1 MTLRSFLIAIPALF
15 VAFGCEPQEV
25 TKDGRSINEVVGEP
39 VASTS
44 ANSEKPKEEPPKETP
59 KEEPS
64 MKPKD
69 GEEVAVFET
78 GQGRIVIAFRPDKAP
93 NHVAQY
99 KKLISKGFYDG
110 TRFHRCI
117 EGFMIQ
123 GGDPNSK
130 DLKKAQ
136 QWGTGGYVE
145 GGKEVTVKAEFNDT
159 HHARGI
165 VSAARSQSP
174 DSASSQFFICQGDA
188 GSLDNQYSAWG
199 YVVSG
204 MDVVDKIVKTG
215 DPNQDGKVRPEEA
228 IVLKSAKI
236 VKWPVK

>member
-1 MTLRSFLIAIPALF
+1 M
-15 VAFGCEPQEV
+15 AFGCEPQEV
-25 TKDGRSINEVVGEP
+25 TKDGRSINDLVGEP
-39 VASTS
+39 VAASST
-44 ANSEKPKEEPPKETP
+44 NTEPPATTEPANKETP
-59 KEEPS
+59 KEQEPT

-130 DLKKAQ
+130 DLNKASM
-136 QWGTGGYVE
+136 WGTGGYVE
-145 GGKEVTVKAEFNDT
+145 GGKEVTIKAEFNDI

-215 DPNQDGKVRPEEA
+215 DAQQDGKVKPEEA
-228 IVLKSAKI
+228 VVLKSAKL